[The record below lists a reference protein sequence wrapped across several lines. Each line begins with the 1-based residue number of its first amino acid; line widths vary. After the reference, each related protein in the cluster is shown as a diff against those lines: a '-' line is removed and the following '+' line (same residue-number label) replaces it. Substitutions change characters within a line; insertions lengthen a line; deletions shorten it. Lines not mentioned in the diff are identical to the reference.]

1 MRKHQEEKGV
11 VLQSPIA
18 GAVAASHGGWLFWG
32 HPASDININTRF
44 SLVKRFFKFLTKN
57 RHK

>member
-32 HPASDININTRF
+32 HPASDIILAPDFRL
-44 SLVKRFFKFLTKN
+44 SRGFLN
-57 RHK
+57 F